1 MKNYWLIGGGAILSL
16 LLIASVIVAILQ
28 EEEDFAPGS
37 PEASV
42 QDYLR
47 ALDEG
52 DFEVAYDILSPE
64 LRERCSIED
73 MFGERN
79 SRRWDLDDKRITLKG
94 ARTLNETTYVTVRVS
109 ELSGGGL
116 FGPSE
121 YSFEV
126 DFALRQFD
134 GNWKF
139 YRNPW
144 PSFDCVGDA
153 PESPRTIAP

>member
-1 MKNYWLIGGGAILSL
+1 MKNYWLVGGGAILSL

-28 EEEDFAPGS
+28 EEEDFEPGS
-37 PEASV
+37 PEAAA
-42 QDYLR
+42 QDYIR
-47 ALDEG
+47 ALEEE
-52 DFEVAYDILSPE
+52 DFEAAYLTLSPE
-64 LRERCSIED
+64 LRERCTIED
-73 MFGERN
+73 MFVGRN
-79 SRRWDLDDKRITLKG
+79 SSRWELEEKRITLES

-126 DFALRQFD
+126 GFALRQFD

-139 YRNPW
+139 YQNPW
-144 PSFDCVGDA
+144 PSFDCTQGA
-153 PESPRTIAP
+153 SESPKSAEQ